1 MSDAEYM
8 CYGYPDY
15 SIKMSVY
22 LILYLQNNNLDQ
34 LLPAANLI
42 QLLS

>member
-22 LILYLQNNNLDQ
+22 LIYTYK
-34 LLPAANLI
+34 I
-42 QLLS
+42 II